1 MIAGGSFTPGN
12 SGRTK
17 NVFVNMKR
25 QNSGSRGSEIGV
37 TSLPQKMWIT
47 LWISGVPDHIR
58 CRKPVL
64 YSTLHL
70 FRSVLTL
77 LKKVQSAIK
86 HRLDR
91 KSTRLNSSHGYI
103 SYAVF
108 CLKKKKKH

>member
-12 SGRTK
+12 SGRMK
-17 NVFVNMKR
+17 HVFVNMKR
-25 QNSGSRGSEIGV
+25 QNSGSSGSEIGV
-37 TSLPQKMWIT
+37 TSRPQKMWIT

-77 LKKVQSAIK
+77 LKSLQESLRSTYGLSA
-86 HRLDR
+86 REPPGNVE
-91 KSTRLNSSHGYI
+91 S
-103 SYAVF
+103 A
-108 CLKKKKKH
+108 

>member
-1 MIAGGSFTPGN
+1 MIPGGSFTPGN

-37 TSLPQKMWIT
+37 TGVTALPQKMWIT
-47 LWISGVPDHIR
+47 LWISGAPDHVR

-64 YSTLHL
+64 YSILHL

-77 LKKVQSAIK
+77 LKSLQESLRSTDGLSA
-86 HRLDR
+86 RQLPGNVE
-91 KSTRLNSSHGYI
+91 S
-103 SYAVF
+103 A
-108 CLKKKKKH
+108 